1 MLFVCVFLISSLLF
15 EILLEN
21 QRYNENGTEGEIL
34 RVSSRCNYAC
44 TVTRVEIFLYAKFCL
59 LSVASWIP
67 LDDTP
72 SQFLLK

>member
-15 EILLEN
+15 GILLEN
-21 QRYNENGTEGEIL
+21 QRYNENGTEGEI
-34 RVSSRCNYAC
+34 SAFPRCNYAC